1 MGFGSTLFLTSCL
14 PSKAMA
20 TVVAVETAGGAGKD
34 GAPHREPSPRQRCGP
49 SLKLFLE
56 RPPWEQTCPPRP
68 GCWRTESLGEWR
80 ASESGGTPIPA

>member
-1 MGFGSTLFLTSCL
+1 MGLRSTLFLTSCL

-56 RPPWEQTCPPRP
+56 RPPWEQMCPPSPVCLRIE
-68 GCWRTESLGEWR
+68 GSGEPR
-80 ASESGGTPIPA
+80 RG